1 MAQQRKQ
8 YDSVFKQKAV
18 ELADARGNVREVA
31 AELGISPDLIYRWKC
46 EAKIYGSG
54 GFSGKGRPKMTAHE
68 PELVDL
74 RKKLRDAEMERDILK
89 KAITIF
95 SSSDRKGSRSVTH
108 R

>member
-1 MAQQRKQ
+1 MAQQRKH

-46 EAKIYGSG
+46 EAKTYGSG
-54 GFSGKGRPKMTAHE
+54 SFPGKGRPKMTSHE
-68 PELVDL
+68 SELADL

-89 KAITIF
+89 KAMTIF
-95 SSSDRKGSRSVTH
+95 SSSDRKGSRS
-108 R
+108 